1 MIRNQ
6 PTLDS
11 HGRVPYTQLTE
22 NEREALHDWCRL
34 HDIDHTTVPID
45 TRIERVGDEWE
56 LDVYD
61 QRDGA
66 PYLGPHGGIVMVTIR
81 RPFKAELPRRKP

>member
-1 MIRNQ
+1 MK
-6 PTLDS
+6 LDT
-11 HGRVPYTQLTE
+11 HGRVPYQHLTE
-22 NEREALHDWCRL
+22 KEREALHNWCRL

-45 TRIERVGDEWE
+45 TRIERMGDEWE

-66 PYLGPHGGIVMVTIR
+66 PYLGPRGVVMLTIR
-81 RPFKAELPRRKP
+81 RPFKADLPWRAR